1 MHYQTKLSR
10 VPVVNGAIAIFNI
23 KITLTVPLI
32 KKQLIFRAVH
42 KYSIVKSLKAFFR
55 RIKYIYLKSM
65 QFFVLN
71 NQ

>member
-42 KYSIVKSLKAFFR
+42 KYSIVKSLKAFFEGLNT
-55 RIKYIYLKSM
+55 YIS
-65 QFFVLN
+65 
-71 NQ
+71 NQCNSLS